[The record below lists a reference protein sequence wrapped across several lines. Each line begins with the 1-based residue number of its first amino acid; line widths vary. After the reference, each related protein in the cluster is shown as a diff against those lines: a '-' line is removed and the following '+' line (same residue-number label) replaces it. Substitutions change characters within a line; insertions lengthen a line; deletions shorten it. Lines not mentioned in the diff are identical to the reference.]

1 MEENKQNNN
10 IPDQLQD
17 DEQEIDWMEII
28 QKLWKRRKTLY
39 KAIGISFVLGVLIA
53 LGIPRKY
60 SVIVTL
66 SPEMSDGKS
75 SGLSSLAAS
84 FLGTSMSG
92 SSVDALNATLSS
104 DIVASTPFILDLL
117 DIQVQTLDGKID
129 TTFCAYLKDGQ
140 GINVVG
146 TILHA
151 PGLILHAIKS
161 LFKDEIEPDST
172 GAKGPIYLS
181 EDQSQMIEAIKEKI
195 VADVDKKTAITTISV
210 SLGDPKVAAIVA
222 DSAVSMLQRYII
234 NYRIAKAKE
243 DCSYLEMLYKDR
255 QAEYYEAQSKY
266 AQYMDANRNLVLQS
280 VRTEQ
285 ERLQNDMSLAFQVYS
300 QVAQQLQMAR
310 AKIQEAKPVFA
321 VLEPAVVPLQ
331 PAGPGRKIIVLAIL
345 FLGVAGTAGWIL
357 YGEDFYKQLRAKLKE
372 TTAE

>member
-1 MEENKQNNN
+1 MEENKQNN
-10 IPDQLQD
+10 IPDPMQD

-28 QKLWKRRKTLY
+28 QKLWVKRKVLI
-39 KAIGISFVLGVLIA
+39 KAAIISFVVGVLIA
-53 LGIPRKY
+53 LAMPRKY
-60 SVIVTL
+60 TVTVTL
-66 SPEMSDGKS
+66 SPEMNTDSKGNTLA
-75 SGLSSLAAS
+75 GLASS
-84 FLGTSMSG
+84 FLGTSMTS

-104 DIVASTPFILDLL
+104 DIVSSTPFMLDLF
-117 DIQVQTLDGKID
+117 DIQVQTLDGKVD
-129 TTFCAYLKDGQ
+129 TTFYAYMDEGQ
-140 GINVVG
+140 GINIVG

-151 PGLILHAIKS
+151 PGLLMHAIKS
-161 LFKDEIEPDST
+161 LFKKEIEP
-172 GAKGPIYLS
+172 GEGGGRGPIFLS
-181 EDQSQMIEAIKEKI
+181 EDQSMMIEALKERI

-210 SLGDPKVAAIVA
+210 TLGDPKVTAIVA

-243 DCSYLEMLYKDR
+243 DCSYLEMLFRDR

-331 PAGPGRKIIVLAIL
+331 PAGPGRKVVVLAIL
-345 FLGVAGTAGWIL
+345 FLGVAGTAAWLL
-357 YGEDFYKQLRAKLKE
+357 YGQGLYQLLRDKLKE
-372 TTAE
+372 AKSE

>member
-60 SVIVTL
+60 SVTVTL

-84 FLGTSMSG
+84 FLGTGTSG
-92 SSVDALNATLSS
+92 SSVGALNATLSS

-117 DIQVQTLDGKID
+117 DIQVQTLDGKTD

-172 GAKGPIYLS
+172 EAKGPIYLS
-181 EDQSQMIEAIKEKI
+181 EDQSQMIGAIKEKI

-243 DCSYLEMLYKDR
+243 DCNYLETLYKDR

>member
-60 SVIVTL
+60 SVTVTL
-66 SPEMSDGKS
+66 SPEMSDSKS

-84 FLGTSMSG
+84 FLGTGTSG
-92 SSVDALNATLSS
+92 SSVGALNATLSS

-161 LFKDEIEPDST
+161 LFKDEIELDST
-172 GAKGPIYLS
+172 EAKGPIYLS
-181 EDQSQMIEAIKEKI
+181 EDQSQMIGAIKEKI